1 MVFEK
6 LFIIVALLTLLTT
19 ASYVVLG
26 VVEASP
32 VNSIEKRT
40 TGSLPLTTKISI
52 FDNTQPRINAESED
66 ITSTRWFTNLR
77 KQLKELRDER
87 RIIPAVIA
95 PLY

>member
-40 TGSLPLTTKISI
+40 TGI
-52 FDNTQPRINAESED
+52 
-66 ITSTRWFTNLR
+66 
-77 KQLKELRDER
+77 
-87 RIIPAVIA
+87 V
-95 PLY
+95 